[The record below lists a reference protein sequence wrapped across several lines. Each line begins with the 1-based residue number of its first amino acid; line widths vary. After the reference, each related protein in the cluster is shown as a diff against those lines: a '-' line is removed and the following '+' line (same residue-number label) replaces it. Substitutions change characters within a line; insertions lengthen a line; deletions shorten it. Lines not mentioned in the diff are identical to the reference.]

1 MVIND
6 FYQDCNY
13 IKGTMNMKEEWIG
26 LMILDKNT

>member
-26 LMILDKNT
+26 LILWS